1 MAFKLAS
8 VSTLAITAALGLTM
22 GACASMPG
30 WGGAGTNPA
39 VQAPAQVQWV
49 RDVHSHARPE
59 IARVGHVDLDLTAD
73 FDRKVLSGTATLD
86 ISGRAGADQIILDVR
101 NLDIESVSD
110 GAGRALTWRLS
121 ASDPILGQALEIELP
136 PLSAGETR
144 KLVINYATRPDAAA
158 LQWLNPSQTA
168 GGEQPYLFSQGQA
181 ILTRTWI
188 PTQDSPG
195 IRQSYSARIVVPEDL
210 KAVMSAEMLT
220 PEGEPAGPGQR
231 AYRFRLRNP
240 VPPYLIAIGVG
251 DIAFASLGERTGVYT
266 EPSMLEAARAE
277 FPAVES
283 MVEEAE
289 ALYGPYLWGRYDLLV
304 LPPSFPFGGME
315 NPRLTFATPTIV
327 AGDQSLVA
335 LVAHEL
341 AHSWSGNLVTNATW
355 DDFWLNEGFT
365 VYFENRIMEAVYGRD
380 RAMQEQVLGWE
391 DLQGEL
397 ADLPPEDTRLKL
409 DLAGRDPDEGMTN
422 IAYEKGAFFLRT
434 IERIVGR
441 DRFDGWLKGYF
452 ERNAYRPMTTAM
464 FLEDIRTYLI
474 RGDAALEEALM
485 MDAWVYQPGLPSNA
499 MAPVSQAFDPVDAAA
514 RSVFLE
520 GGAPPQSLWQGW
532 NTQQRQRFLA
542 WRPEGHQ
549 AGQDWLSDAQLKA
562 LDEGLGLSAAG
573 NSEVLFAWLQIA
585 MTHRYEPAV
594 APTEAFLTG
603 MGRRKFVL
611 PLFQTLWGEGEWGR
625 DLARRIYAEARPL
638 YHPVTSNSVDAVV
651 GVPN

>member
-8 VSTLAITAALGLTM
+8 VSTIALTAALGLTM
-22 GACASMPG
+22 AACTSMPG

-39 VQAPAQVQWV
+39 IQAPAEVQWV

-59 IARVGHVDLDLTAD
+59 IARVHHVDLNLKAD
-73 FDRKVLSGTATLD
+73 FDRRMLAGTASLSITAEP
-86 ISGRAGADQIILDVR
+86 GAGEIILDIR
-101 NLDIESVSD
+101 DLDIHGVRSDDGPLDYAIGEESPFI
-110 GAGRALTWRLS
+110 GKPLIIAIPFTEGRIHIDYS
-121 ASDPILGQALEIELP
+121 
-136 PLSAGETR
+136 
-144 KLVINYATRPDAAA
+144 TRPDAAA
-158 LQWLNPSQTA
+158 LQWLTPEQTA

-195 IRQSYSARIVVPEDL
+195 IRQSYSARIVVPEAL

-220 PEGEPAGPGQR
+220 PEGEPAGSGER
-231 AYRFRLRNP
+231 AYRFRLDNP

-315 NPRLTFATPTIV
+315 NPRLTFATPTII

-391 DLQGEL
+391 ELQGTL
-397 ADLPPEDTRLKL
+397 ADLPPADTRLKL
-409 DLAGRDPDEGMTN
+409 ELAGRDPDDGMTS

-441 DRFDGWLKGYF
+441 DRFDAWLKGYF

-464 FLEDIRTYLI
+464 FLEDIRTHLI

-514 RSVFLE
+514 QGVFVE

-549 AGQDWLSDAQLKA
+549 AGQDWLSEAQLKA
-562 LDEGLGLSAAG
+562 LDETLGLSVEG

-625 DLARRIYAEARPL
+625 TLARRIYAEARPL

-651 GVPN
+651 AVPE

>member
-8 VSTLAITAALGLTM
+8 VSTLALTAALGMTM
-22 GACASMPG
+22 AACTSMPG

-39 VQAPAQVQWV
+39 VQAPAEVQWV

-101 NLDIESVSD
+101 NLDIESVTD
-110 GAGRALTWRLS
+110 GAGRALTWRLG
-121 ASDPILGQALEIELP
+121 ASDPTLGQALEIDLP
-136 PLSAGETR
+136 PLNAGETR
-144 KLVINYATRPDAAA
+144 KLVIAYATRPDAAA
-158 LQWLNPSQTA
+158 LQWLNPAQTA

-181 ILTRTWI
+181 ILTRTWV

-220 PEGEPAGPGQR
+220 PEGEPAGPGMR
-231 AYRFRLRNP
+231 AYRFRLNNP
-240 VPPYLIAIGVG
+240 VPPYLIALGVG

-266 EPSMLEAARAE
+266 EPSMLAAARAE

-315 NPRLTFATPTIV
+315 NPRLTFATPTII

-409 DLAGRDPDEGMTN
+409 DLEGRDPDEGMTN

-434 IERIVGR
+434 IERTVGR
-441 DRFDGWLKGYF
+441 DRFDAWLKGYF

-464 FLEDIRTYLI
+464 FLEDIRTHLI
-474 RGDAALEEALM
+474 QGDTALEEALM

-499 MAPVSQAFDPVDAAA
+499 MAPVSQAFEPVDAAA

-520 GGAPPQSLWQGW
+520 GGTPPQSLWQGW
-532 NTQQRQRFLA
+532 NTQQRQRFLG

-549 AGQDWLSDAQLKA
+549 DGQDWLSEAQLKA
-562 LDEGLGLSAAG
+562 LDEGLGLSTAG

-651 GVPN
+651 GVPD

>member
-8 VSTLAITAALGLTM
+8 VSTLALTAALGLTM
-22 GACASMPG
+22 AACTSMPG
-30 WGGAGTNPA
+30 WSGAATAPP

-59 IARVGHVDLDLTAD
+59 IARVHHVDLNLKAD
-73 FDRKVLSGTATLD
+73 FDRRMLAGTASLSITAEE
-86 ISGRAGADQIILDVR
+86 GAGEIILDIR
-101 NLDIESVSD
+101 DLDIHGVRSDDGPLDYTIGEESPFI
-110 GAGRALTWRLS
+110 GKPLIIAIPFTEGRIHIDYS
-121 ASDPILGQALEIELP
+121 
-136 PLSAGETR
+136 
-144 KLVINYATRPDAAA
+144 TRPDAAA
-158 LQWLNPSQTA
+158 LQWLTPEQTA

-220 PEGEPAGPGQR
+220 PEGEPAGPGER
-231 AYRFRLRNP
+231 AYRFRLDNP

-315 NPRLTFATPTIV
+315 NPRLTFATPTII

-397 ADLPPEDTRLKL
+397 ADLPPQDTRLKL

-441 DRFDGWLKGYF
+441 DRFDAWLKGYF

-464 FLEDIRTYLI
+464 FLEDIRTHLI
-474 RGDAALEEALM
+474 QGDAALEEALM

-514 RSVFLE
+514 RSVFVE
-520 GGAPPQSLWQGW
+520 GGGPPQSLWQGW

-594 APTEAFLTG
+594 APTEAFLKG

-651 GVPN
+651 GVPD

>member
-8 VSTLAITAALGLTM
+8 VSTLALTAALGLTM
-22 GACASMPG
+22 AACTSMPG
-30 WGGAGTNPA
+30 WSGAATAPP

-59 IARVGHVDLDLTAD
+59 IARVHHVDLNLKAD
-73 FDRKVLSGTATLD
+73 FDRRMLAGTASLSITAEE
-86 ISGRAGADQIILDVR
+86 GAGEIILDIR
-101 NLDIESVSD
+101 DLDIHGVRSDDGPLDYTIGEESPFI
-110 GAGRALTWRLS
+110 GKPLIIAIPFTEGRIHIDYS
-121 ASDPILGQALEIELP
+121 
-136 PLSAGETR
+136 
-144 KLVINYATRPDAAA
+144 TRPDAAA
-158 LQWLNPSQTA
+158 LQWLTPEQTA

-220 PEGEPAGPGQR
+220 PEGEPAGPGER
-231 AYRFRLRNP
+231 AYRFRLDNP

-315 NPRLTFATPTIV
+315 NPRLTFATPTII

-441 DRFDGWLKGYF
+441 DRFDAWLKGYF

-464 FLEDIRTYLI
+464 FLEDIRTHLI
-474 RGDAALEEALM
+474 QGDAALEEALM

-514 RSVFLE
+514 RSVFVE

-594 APTEAFLTG
+594 APTEAFLKG

-651 GVPN
+651 GVPD

>member
-8 VSTLAITAALGLTM
+8 VSTLALTAALGLTM
-22 GACASMPG
+22 AACTTMPG
-30 WGGAGTNPA
+30 SGGAGTAPA

-59 IARVGHVDLDLTAD
+59 IARVHHVDLNLKAD
-73 FDRKVLSGTATLD
+73 FDRRMLAGTASLSVTAEP
-86 ISGRAGADQIILDVR
+86 GAGEIILDIR
-101 NLDIESVSD
+101 DLDIHGVRSDDGPLDYTIGDESPFL
-110 GAGRALTWRLS
+110 GKPLIIAIPFTEGRIHIDYS
-121 ASDPILGQALEIELP
+121 
-136 PLSAGETR
+136 
-144 KLVINYATRPDAAA
+144 TRPDAAA
-158 LQWLNPSQTA
+158 LQWLTPEQTA

-195 IRQSYSARIVVPEDL
+195 IRQSYSARIVVPEAL

-220 PEGEPAGPGQR
+220 PEGEPAGPGER
-231 AYRFRLRNP
+231 AYRFRLDNP

-277 FPAVES
+277 FPAVEA

-391 DLQGEL
+391 ELQGTL
-397 ADLPPEDTRLKL
+397 ADLPPADTRLKL
-409 DLAGRDPDEGMTN
+409 ELAGRDPDDGMTS

-441 DRFDGWLKGYF
+441 DRFDAWLKGYF

-464 FLEDIRTYLI
+464 FLEDIRTHLI

-514 RSVFLE
+514 QSVFVE

-549 AGQDWLSDAQLKA
+549 AGQDWLSEAQLKA
-562 LDEGLGLSAAG
+562 LDETLGLSVEG

-625 DLARRIYAEARPL
+625 TLARRIYAEARPL

-651 GVPN
+651 GVPD

>member
-1 MAFKLAS
+1 MAFKIAS
-8 VSTLAITAALGLTM
+8 VSTLALTAALGMTM
-22 GACASMPG
+22 AACTSMPG
-30 WGGAGTNPA
+30 WGGAGTAPA

-59 IARVGHVDLDLTAD
+59 IARVHHVDLNLKAD
-73 FDRKVLSGTATLD
+73 FDRRILAGTATL
-86 ISGRAGADQIILDVR
+86 SVTAEPGAGEIILDIR
-101 NLDIESVSD
+101 DLDIHGVRSDDGPLDYTIGEESPFI
-110 GAGRALTWRLS
+110 GKPLIIAIPFTEGRIHIDYS
-121 ASDPILGQALEIELP
+121 
-136 PLSAGETR
+136 
-144 KLVINYATRPDAAA
+144 TRPDAAA
-158 LQWLNPSQTA
+158 LQWLTPEQTA

-231 AYRFRLRNP
+231 AYRFRLDNP

-277 FPAVES
+277 FPAVEA

-315 NPRLTFATPTIV
+315 NPRLTFATPTII

-391 DLQGEL
+391 DLQGTL
-397 ADLPPEDTRLKL
+397 ADLPPADTRLKL
-409 DLAGRDPDEGMTN
+409 ELAGRDPDEGMTS

-441 DRFDGWLKGYF
+441 DRFDAWLKGYF

-464 FLEDIRTYLI
+464 FLEDIRTHLI
-474 RGDAALEEALM
+474 QGDAALEEALM

-520 GGAPPQSLWQGW
+520 DGAPPQSLWQGW

-549 AGQDWLSDAQLKA
+549 AGQDWLSEAQLKA
-562 LDEGLGLSAAG
+562 LDESLGLSAAG

-651 GVPN
+651 GVPD

>member
-8 VSTLAITAALGLTM
+8 ASTLALTAALGMTM
-22 GACASMPG
+22 AACTSMPG
-30 WGGAGTNPA
+30 WGGAGTPPGI
-39 VQAPAQVQWV
+39 QAHAEVQWV

-59 IARVGHVDLDLTAD
+59 IARVHHVDLDLMAD
-73 FDRKVLSGTATLD
+73 FDRRMLAGTASLSITAER
-86 ISGRAGADQIILDVR
+86 GAGEIILDIR
-101 NLDIESVSD
+101 DLDIHGVRSD
-110 GAGRALTWRLS
+110 DGPLDYTIGNQSPFMGKPLIIAIPFTEGRIHIDYS
-121 ASDPILGQALEIELP
+121 
-136 PLSAGETR
+136 
-144 KLVINYATRPDAAA
+144 TRPEAAA
-158 LQWLNPSQTA
+158 LQWLKPEQTA
-168 GGEQPYLFSQGQA
+168 GGEHPYLFSQGQA
-181 ILTRTWI
+181 ILTRTWL

-195 IRQSYSARIVVPEDL
+195 IRQTYSARIVVPEDL
-210 KAVMSAEMLT
+210 TAVMSAEMLT
-220 PEGEPAGPGQR
+220 PGGEPAGPGQR
-231 AYRFRLRNP
+231 AYRFRLDNP

-315 NPRLTFATPTIV
+315 NPRLTFATPTII

-391 DLQGEL
+391 DLQGAL
-397 ADLPPEDTRLKL
+397 ASLPPADTRLKL
-409 DLAGRDPDEGMTN
+409 DLSGRDPDEGMTN

-434 IERIVGR
+434 VERIVGR
-441 DRFDGWLKGYF
+441 DRFDAWLKGYF

-464 FLEDIRTYLI
+464 FLEDIRTHLV
-474 RGDAALEEALM
+474 RGDAALEQALM

-520 GGAPPQSLWQGW
+520 GGAPPLALWQGW

-549 AGQDWLSDAQLKA
+549 AGQDWLSEARLKA
-562 LDEGLGLSAAG
+562 LDESLGLSAAG

-638 YHPVTSNSVDAVV
+638 YHPVTSSSVDAVV
-651 GVPN
+651 GVPD

>member
-8 VSTLAITAALGLTM
+8 VSTLAITAALGLTL

-30 WGGAGTNPA
+30 WGGSGTAPA
-39 VQAPAQVQWV
+39 IQAPADVQWV
-49 RDVHSHARPE
+49 RDVHSYARPE
-59 IARVGHVDLDLTAD
+59 IARVHHVDLNLAAD
-73 FDRKVLSGTATLD
+73 FERRMLAGTASLSIT
-86 ISGRAGADQIILDVR
+86 AEPGATEIILDIR
-101 NLDIESVSD
+101 DLDIHGVRSDDGPLDYTIGQESPFM
-110 GAGRALTWRLS
+110 GKPLIIAIPFTEGRIHIDYS
-121 ASDPILGQALEIELP
+121 
-136 PLSAGETR
+136 
-144 KLVINYATRPDAAA
+144 TRPEAAA
-158 LQWLNPSQTA
+158 LQWLKPEQTA
-168 GGEQPYLFSQGQA
+168 GGRLPYMFSQGQA

-195 IRQSYSARIVVPEDL
+195 IRQTYSARISVPEGMT
-210 KAVMSAEMLT
+210 AVMSAEMLT
-220 PEGEPAGPGQR
+220 PGGEPDPRGR
-231 AYRFRLRNP
+231 AFHFRMDNP

-251 DIAFASLGERTGVYT
+251 DIAFQALGARTGVYT
-266 EPSMLEAARAE
+266 EPSMLARSAAE
-277 FPAVES
+277 FPEVEA
-283 MVEEAE
+283 MVEAAE
-289 ALYGPYLWGRYDLLV
+289 GLYGPYIWGRYDLLV

-315 NPRLTFATPTIV
+315 NPRLTFATPTII

-391 DLQGEL
+391 DLQSAL
-397 ADLPPEDTRLKL
+397 ATLPPEDTRLKL
-409 DLAGRDPDEGMTN
+409 DLAGRDPDDGMTN

-434 IERIVGR
+434 IERTVGR
-441 DRFDGWLKGYF
+441 DRFDAWLKGYF

-474 RGDAALEEALM
+474 RGDAALEQALM

-499 MAPVSQAFDPVDAAA
+499 VAPVSQAFDPVDSAA
-514 RSVFLE
+514 RSVFLD

-549 AGQDWLSDAQLKA
+549 AGQDWLSEAQLKT
-562 LDEGLGLSAAG
+562 LDESLGLSVEG
-573 NSEVLFAWLQIA
+573 NAEVLFAWLQIA

-625 DLARRIYAEARPL
+625 DLARRIYARSRPL

-651 GVPN
+651 GVPD

>member
-8 VSTLAITAALGLTM
+8 VSTLALTAALGLTM
-22 GACASMPG
+22 AACTSMPG
-30 WGGAGTNPA
+30 WSGAGTAAP

-59 IARVGHVDLDLTAD
+59 IARVHHVDLNLKAD
-73 FDRKVLSGTATLD
+73 FDRRMLAGTASLSITAEEGAGEIIVDIRDLD
-86 ISGRAGADQIILDVR
+86 IHGVRSDDGPLDYTIGEESPFIGKPLIIAIPFTEGRIHIDY
-101 NLDIESVSD
+101 S
-110 GAGRALTWRLS
+110 
-121 ASDPILGQALEIELP
+121 
-136 PLSAGETR
+136 
-144 KLVINYATRPDAAA
+144 TRPDAAA
-158 LQWLNPSQTA
+158 LQWLTPEQTA

-220 PEGEPAGPGQR
+220 PEGEPAGPGER
-231 AYRFRLRNP
+231 AYRFRLDNP

-315 NPRLTFATPTIV
+315 NPRLTFATPTII

-441 DRFDGWLKGYF
+441 DRFDAWLKGYF

-464 FLEDIRTYLI
+464 FLEDIRTHLI
-474 RGDAALEEALM
+474 QGDAALEEALM

-514 RSVFLE
+514 RSVFVE

-594 APTEAFLTG
+594 APTEAFLKG

-651 GVPN
+651 GVPD

>member
-8 VSTLAITAALGLTM
+8 VSTLALTAALGLTM
-22 GACASMPG
+22 AACTSMPG
-30 WGGAGTNPA
+30 WSGAGTAPP

-59 IARVGHVDLDLTAD
+59 IARVHHVDLNLKAD
-73 FDRKVLSGTATLD
+73 FDRRMLAGTASLSITAEE
-86 ISGRAGADQIILDVR
+86 GAGEIILDIR
-101 NLDIESVSD
+101 DLDIHGVRSDDGPLDYTIGEESPFI
-110 GAGRALTWRLS
+110 GKPLIIAIPFTEGRIHIDYS
-121 ASDPILGQALEIELP
+121 
-136 PLSAGETR
+136 
-144 KLVINYATRPDAAA
+144 TRPDAAA
-158 LQWLNPSQTA
+158 LQWLTPEQTA

-220 PEGEPAGPGQR
+220 PEGEPAGPGER
-231 AYRFRLRNP
+231 AYRFRLDNP

-441 DRFDGWLKGYF
+441 DRFDAWLKGYF

-464 FLEDIRTYLI
+464 FLDDIRTHLI
-474 RGDAALEEALM
+474 QGDAALEEALM

-514 RSVFLE
+514 RSVFVE
-520 GGAPPQSLWQGW
+520 GGAPPQSLWEGW

-594 APTEAFLTG
+594 APTEAFLKG

-651 GVPN
+651 GVPD

>member
-8 VSTLAITAALGLTM
+8 VSTLALTAALGLTM
-22 GACASMPG
+22 AACTSMPG
-30 WGGAGTNPA
+30 WGGAGTPPG
-39 VQAPAQVQWV
+39 VQAPAEVQWV

-59 IARVGHVDLDLTAD
+59 IARVHHVDLSLMAD
-73 FDRKVLSGTATLD
+73 FDRRMLAGTASLSITAEP
-86 ISGRAGADQIILDVR
+86 GAGEIILDIR
-101 NLDIESVSD
+101 DLDIHGVRSDDGPLDYTIGEESPFM
-110 GAGRALTWRLS
+110 GKPLIIAIPFTEGRIHIDYS
-121 ASDPILGQALEIELP
+121 
-136 PLSAGETR
+136 
-144 KLVINYATRPDAAA
+144 TRPEAAA
-158 LQWLNPSQTA
+158 LQWLTPEQTA
-168 GGEQPYLFSQGQA
+168 GGRLPYMFSQGQA

-195 IRQSYSARIVVPEDL
+195 IRQTYSARISVPEGMT
-210 KAVMSAEMLT
+210 AVMSAEMLT
-220 PEGEPAGPGQR
+220 PEGEPDPRGR
-231 AYRFRLRNP
+231 AFRFRMDNP

-251 DIAFASLGERTGVYT
+251 DIAFQSLGARTGVYT
-266 EPSMLEAARAE
+266 EPSMLARSAAE
-277 FPAVES
+277 FPEVEA
-283 MVEEAE
+283 MVEAAE
-289 ALYGPYLWGRYDLLV
+289 ALYGPYIWGRYDLLV

-315 NPRLTFATPTIV
+315 NPRLTFATPTII

-391 DLQGEL
+391 DLQGAL
-397 ADLPPEDTRLKL
+397 ATLPPEDTRLKL
-409 DLAGRDPDEGMTN
+409 ELAGRDPDDGMTN

-434 IERIVGR
+434 IERTVGR
-441 DRFDGWLKGYF
+441 DRFDAWLKGYF

-464 FLEDIRTYLI
+464 FLEDIRTHLV
-474 RGDAALEEALM
+474 RGDAALEQALM

-549 AGQDWLSDAQLKA
+549 AGQDWLSEAQLKT
-562 LDEGLGLSAAG
+562 LDESLGLSEAG

-611 PLFQTLWGEGEWGR
+611 PLFQTLWGEGDWGR

-651 GVPN
+651 GVPE

>member
-1 MAFKLAS
+1 MA
-8 VSTLAITAALGLTM
+8 TPTPPQPAL
-22 GACASMPG
+22 
-30 WGGAGTNPA
+30 
-39 VQAPAQVQWV
+39 
-49 RDVHSHARPE
+49 
-59 IARVGHVDLDLTAD
+59 
-73 FDRKVLSGTATLD
+73 
-86 ISGRAGADQIILDVR
+86 
-101 NLDIESVSD
+101 
-110 GAGRALTWRLS
+110 
-121 ASDPILGQALEIELP
+121 LP
-136 PLSAGETR
+136 PLLLLLSFTTG
-144 KLVINYATRPDAAA
+144 LVDATSVLGLGKVFTANMTGNIVFLGFAAVG
-158 LQWLNPSQTA
+158 T
-168 GGEQPYLFSQGQA
+168 
-181 ILTRTWI
+181 
-188 PTQDSPG
+188 PG
-195 IRQSYSARIVVPEDL
+195 FTVA
-210 KAVMSAEMLT
+210 
-220 PEGEPAGPGQR
+220 
-231 AYRFRLRNP
+231 
-240 VPPYLIAIGVG
+240 PYLIAIGVG

-266 EPSMLEAARAE
+266 EPSMLEAVRAE

>member
-8 VSTLAITAALGLTM
+8 VSTLAITAALGLTL

-30 WGGAGTNPA
+30 WGGSGT
-39 VQAPAQVQWV
+39 APAIHAPADVQWV
-49 RDVHSHARPE
+49 RDVHSYARPE
-59 IARVGHVDLDLTAD
+59 IARVHHVDLNLAAD
-73 FDRKVLSGTATLD
+73 FERRMLAGTASLSIT
-86 ISGRAGADQIILDVR
+86 AEPGATEIILDIR
-101 NLDIESVSD
+101 DLDIHGVRSDDGPLDYTIGQESPFM
-110 GAGRALTWRLS
+110 GKPLIIAIPFTEGRIHIDYS
-121 ASDPILGQALEIELP
+121 
-136 PLSAGETR
+136 
-144 KLVINYATRPDAAA
+144 TRPEAAA
-158 LQWLNPSQTA
+158 LQWLKPEQTA
-168 GGEQPYLFSQGQA
+168 GGRLPYMFSQGQA

-195 IRQSYSARIVVPEDL
+195 IRQTYSARISVPEGMT
-210 KAVMSAEMLT
+210 AVMSAEMMT
-220 PEGEPAGPGQR
+220 PGGESDPRGR
-231 AYRFRLRNP
+231 AFRFRMDNP

-251 DIAFASLGERTGVYT
+251 DIAFQALGARTGVYT
-266 EPSMLEAARAE
+266 EPSMLARSAAE
-277 FPAVES
+277 FPEVEA
-283 MVEEAE
+283 MVEAAE
-289 ALYGPYLWGRYDLLV
+289 GLYGPYIWGRYDLLV

-315 NPRLTFATPTIV
+315 NPRLTFATPTII

-391 DLQGEL
+391 DLQSAL
-397 ADLPPEDTRLKL
+397 ATLPPEDTRLKL
-409 DLAGRDPDEGMTN
+409 DLAGRDPDDGMTN

-434 IERIVGR
+434 IERTVGR
-441 DRFDGWLKGYF
+441 DRFDAWLKGYF

-474 RGDAALEEALM
+474 RGDAALEQALM

-549 AGQDWLSDAQLKA
+549 AGQDWLSEAQLKT
-562 LDEGLGLSAAG
+562 LDESLGLSVEG
-573 NSEVLFAWLQIA
+573 NAEVLFAWLQIA

-594 APTEAFLTG
+594 ATTEAFLTG

-651 GVPN
+651 GVPE